1 MVEFIQTMWR
11 IFSKNWPQ
19 YLEGISN
26 TLLISLTGTV
36 IGLTIGVLIGVIR
49 TIPRTKK
56 QTQNTT
62 LSLLNW
68 VLNAYIAV
76 FRGTPM
82 IVQSMVVYYGT
93 SILWGWEL
101 GPMEAAFLVVS
112 INTGAYMSE
121 VVRGGIL
128 SIDEGQFEAS
138 RAIGMNH
145 WQTMKEV
152 VMPQAFRNI
161 LPSVG
166 NEFVINIKDTS
177 VLNVISVNELY
188 FTTNDIANRNYLMFE
203 TFLVT
208 AVIYFILTYT
218 VTLILRG
225 VEKRIDGKVSYELAG
240 ANQQQVAIVDR
251 QKGVNVS

>member
-68 VLNAYIAV
+68 LLNAYIAV

-82 IVQSMVVYYGT
+82 IVQSMIVYSVQPPG
-93 SILWGWEL
+93 S
-101 GPMEAAFLVVS
+101 PV
-112 INTGAYMSE
+112 TGAS
-121 VVRGGIL
+121 
-128 SIDEGQFEAS
+128 D
-138 RAIGMNH
+138 
-145 WQTMKEV
+145 
-152 VMPQAFRNI
+152 
-161 LPSVG
+161 
-166 NEFVINIKDTS
+166 
-177 VLNVISVNELY
+177 
-188 FTTNDIANRNYLMFE
+188 
-203 TFLVT
+203 
-208 AVIYFILTYT
+208 
-218 VTLILRG
+218 
-225 VEKRIDGKVSYELAG
+225 
-240 ANQQQVAIVDR
+240 
-251 QKGVNVS
+251 

>member
-1 MVEFIQTMWR
+1 
-11 IFSKNWPQ
+11 
-19 YLEGISN
+19 
-26 TLLISLTGTV
+26 
-36 IGLTIGVLIGVIR
+36 
-49 TIPRTKK
+49 
-56 QTQNTT
+56 
-62 LSLLNW
+62 
-68 VLNAYIAV
+68 
-76 FRGTPM
+76 
-82 IVQSMVVYYGT
+82 
-93 SILWGWEL
+93 
-101 GPMEAAFLVVS
+101 
-112 INTGAYMSE
+112 MSE